1 VKSLGSLADT
11 VLPVLLARA
20 PLTPEKID
28 FSWRLA
34 VGPPVHRACTVTLS
48 KGTLWVV
55 APDQAWVREI
65 ERSATVILVRMQRL
79 LGPEVVRRLDC
90 RVR

>member
-34 VGPPVHRACTVTLS
+34 VGAPVHRVCTVTLS
-48 KGTLWVV
+48 RGTLAVV
-55 APDQAWVREI
+55 APDEAWVREI
-65 ERSATVILVRMQRL
+65 ERSSGVILGRMQRL
-79 LGPEVVRRLDC
+79 LGHEAVRRIDC